1 MTYASLRRASSVVAL
16 VSIFAACA
24 AQAPAGLTD
33 ADRAGIQAV
42 SDEFV
47 EHLLARNFAGVASLC
62 TEDAVLLP
70 PNAPSVTGRAAIEE
84 FLNNFPPVTQARLTQ
99 VTVEGSGDMAY
110 VHGTGHM
117 VMTGPDG
124 NTIEETLKFIEIRR
138 KVGDRWLLA
147 YDIFN
152 SDLPLP
158 TDH

>member
-1 MTYASLRRASSVVAL
+1 MTYVSLRRASSVVAI

-24 AQAPAGLTD
+24 APAPAGLTD
-33 ADRAGIQAV
+33 ADRAAIQEV

-47 EHLLARNFAGVASLC
+47 EHVRAGNFAGVASMY
-62 TEDAVLLP
+62 TEDGVLLP
-70 PNAPSVTGRAAIEE
+70 PNAPTVTGRAAIEE
-84 FLNNFPPVTQARLTQ
+84 FFTNFPPITQFHLTTVTI
-99 VTVEGSGDMAY
+99 EGSGDIAY
-110 VHGTGHM
+110 VHGTAHL

-124 NTIEETLKFIEIRR
+124 STIEDTAKFIEIRR

-158 TDH
+158 MP

>member
-1 MTYASLRRASSVVAL
+1 MTYASLRRSSSVVAL

-33 ADRAGIQAV
+33 ADRTGIQAV
-42 SDEFV
+42 TDEFA
-47 EHLLARNFAGVASLC
+47 EHFLAGNFAGVASLY
-62 TEDAVLLP
+62 TEDGVLLP

-84 FLNNFPPVTQARLTQ
+84 FLTNFPPVTQFSLTNLS
-99 VTVEGSGDMAY
+99 VEGSGDMAY
-110 VHGTGHM
+110 VHGTVHL

-124 NTIEETLKFIEIRR
+124 NTIEDTLKFIEIRH

-158 TDH
+158 TQ

>member
-24 AQAPAGLTD
+24 AQTPAGLTD

-42 SDEFV
+42 SDELA
-47 EHLLARNFAGVASLC
+47 EHFLASNFAGVASLY

-84 FLNNFPPVTQARLTQ
+84 FLTNFPPVTQFRLTN

-110 VHGTGHM
+110 VHGTIHL

-124 NTIEETLKFIEIRR
+124 NTIEDTGKFIEIRR

-158 TDH
+158 TP

>member
-1 MTYASLRRASSVVAL
+1 MTYVSLRRASSVVAI

-24 AQAPAGLTD
+24 APAPAGLTD
-33 ADRAGIQAV
+33 ADRAAIQEV
-42 SDEFV
+42 TDEFV
-47 EHLLARNFAGVASLC
+47 EAFLAGDFAGVASFY

-70 PNAPSVTGRAAIEE
+70 PNAPSVSGRAAIQE
-84 FLNNFPPVTQARLTQ
+84 FLATFPPVTQFHLTN
-99 VTVEGSGDMAY
+99 VTIEGSGDIAF
-110 VHGTGHM
+110 VHGTLHM

-124 NTIEETLKFIEIRR
+124 STIEDTGKFIEIRR

-158 TDH
+158 MP

>member
-1 MTYASLRRASSVVAL
+1 MTYASLRRTSSVVVL
-16 VSIFAACA
+16 VSIFTACA

-33 ADRAGIQAV
+33 ADRADIRAV
-42 SDEFV
+42 SDEFS
-47 EHLLARNFAGVASLC
+47 EHFLAGNIAGMMLLY

-84 FLNNFPPVTQARLTQ
+84 FLTNFPPLTQFRLTN

-110 VHGTGHM
+110 VHGTLHM

-124 NTIEETLKFIEIRR
+124 STIEDTGKYIEIRR

-152 SDLPLP
+152 SDVPLP
-158 TDH
+158 TP

>member
-1 MTYASLRRASSVVAL
+1 MTYTTLHRASSVVAL
-16 VSIFAACA
+16 TSVFAACA
-24 AQAPAGLTD
+24 VPAPAGLTD
-33 ADRAGIQAV
+33 ADRADIQAV

-47 EHLLARNFAGVASLC
+47 EQFLASNFAGVASTY
-62 TEDAVLLP
+62 TEDGVLMP

-84 FLNNFPPVTQARLTQ
+84 FLSTNFPPVTQFDLTI
-99 VTVEGSGDMAY
+99 VTTDGSGDMVY
-110 VHGTGHM
+110 VQGTFHL

-124 NTIEETLKFIEIRR
+124 STIEDTGKFIEIRR

-158 TDH
+158 TP

>member
-16 VSIFAACA
+16 VSVFAACA

-47 EHLLARNFAGVASLC
+47 EYLLGGNFAGVASLY

-70 PNAPSVTGRAAIEE
+70 PNEPSITGHAAIEE
-84 FLNNFPPVTQARLTQ
+84 FMINFPPVTQFDLAN

-110 VHGTGHM
+110 VHGTGYL

-124 NTIEETLKFIEIRR
+124 STIEDTFKFIEIRR
-138 KVGDRWLLA
+138 KVDDRWLIA

-158 TDH
+158 TP